1 MKELHVIAANQPG
14 VLAGISDALY
24 AENVNIESIVA
35 ESMGDNGVIRLLT
48 RDAVKARKALEG
60 LGYKVMDS
68 DILVLGLAD
77 KPGEL
82 ARISH
87 LLGENGVNIE
97 NVYLLSKE
105 QNTTFLAMRVSDY
118 NRARKLLVREVR
130 DYKKG
135 GCPTF
140 F

>member
-130 DYKKG
+130 D
-135 GCPTF
+135 
-140 F
+140 

>member
-118 NRARKLLVREVR
+118 NHARKLLVREVR
-130 DYKKG
+130 D
-135 GCPTF
+135 
-140 F
+140 